1 MTTECKMA
9 EALMEAWAAF
19 TISPAQFRR
28 IADDLAATVDD
39 GLAGRPSPLQMLPAF
54 VGKPRGDESH
64 QRVGWALAH
73 HGQRNL

>member
-39 GLAGRPSPLQMLPAF
+39 GLAGRPSAADAARLCRQAA
-54 VGKPRGDESH
+54 R
-64 QRVGWALAH
+64 R
-73 HGQRNL
+73 